1 MEKGFKFK
9 TSKNELDLSTLIVEV
24 SSELFKKEIDKQV
37 DIYRPKVQMKGF
49 RVGHAPKDII
59 LSRHKEALESASC
72 EALVEAAWSE
82 FQDNE
87 KKFSLGT
94 PKLAKMDKENDGLLL
109 TYEYYEMPEVQVP
122 DFSKLSLEKDVY
134 EVDDAC
140 IENSYNMYIKRF
152 SQFVESEDKADIGDR
167 VSVKIEFSD
176 SKNKKYN
183 KEHTVVV
190 SDDENE
196 SVYSKNSLGLKK
208 NESKELSSFL
218 NDSEVKFTMT
228 ITKVEK
234 PDMKDDSS
242 DEDKQKVKDS
252 LKDHLK
258 EKANMKAE
266 NEFTNSGLYD
276 SLVSAVTVDIPKG
289 YLEEQIESNL
299 KDLEASIL
307 RQKTTMEDY
316 LLAVGKKYSDIKD
329 EYSASVKKQIT
340 FDLIM
345 AKIADINK
353 DSITVSESKVQEYAE
368 KMYQYQNYMGL
379 SKRPKDE
386 QQNIL
391 HSIMHEAQN
400 KATSEAIIEYV
411 KSNITIKEKKAVSY
425 IPTDQDLWMGMGY

>member
-1 MEKGFKFK
+1 MEKGFTFK

-24 SSELFKKEIDKQV
+24 SSELFNKEMDKQV
-37 DIYRPKVQMKGF
+37 DIYKPKVQMKGF

-59 LSRHKEALESASC
+59 LSRHREALESASS

-87 KKFSLGT
+87 KKFALGT

-134 EVDDAC
+134 EVDDSC

-152 SQFVESEDKADIGDR
+152 SQFVESEDKAELGDR
-167 VSVKIEFSD
+167 ASVKIEFSD
-176 SKNKKYN
+176 AKNKKYN

-196 SVYSKNSLGLKK
+196 SVYAKNSLGLKK
-208 NESKELSSFL
+208 GDSKELSSFL
-218 NDSEVKFTMT
+218 NDSEVKFNMT
-228 ITKVEK
+228 IAKIEK

-252 LKDHLK
+252 LKEHLE
-258 EKANMKAE
+258 EKAKVKAE
-266 NEFTNSGLYD
+266 TEFTNSSLYD
-276 SLVSAVTVDIPKG
+276 SLVAAVSVDIPKG
-289 YLEEQIESNL
+289 YLAEQIESAL
-299 KDLEASIL
+299 KELETSLL

-316 LLAVGKKYSDIKD
+316 MLAVGKKYSEIQ
-329 EYSASVKKQIT
+329 EQYSDSIKKQIT

-345 AKIADINK
+345 AKIADVNK
-353 DSITVSESKVQEYAE
+353 DGITVSEAKVQEYAE

-379 SKRPKDE
+379 TKLPKDE
-386 QQNIL
+386 QQNVL
-391 HSIMHEAQN
+391 HSIMREAQN

-411 KSNITIKEKKAVSY
+411 KSNITVKDKKAVSY